1 MCLIL
6 IALQQHKD
14 YPLVVIANRD
24 EFYARP
30 TRAAH
35 WWDDEPDI
43 FAGRDLTAGGTWL
56 GINRRGRFAAV
67 TNFREPGAM
76 SPG

>member
-14 YPLVVIANRD
+14 YPLIVIANRD

-30 TRAAH
+30 TRTAH
-35 WWDDEPDI
+35 WWDDDADI
-43 FAGRDLTAGGTWL
+43 FAGRD
-56 GINRRGRFAAV
+56 
-67 TNFREPGAM
+67 
-76 SPG
+76 